1 MLLGNAKPLPEDKFK
16 DSMNRRSFLKQA
28 LAGAAGVALAP
39 AASAAAKRNLRKA
52 IMYSTIGVK
61 GSVLEKFRAMK
72 EAGFEGVEPMGALDR
87 DEVRAALKQTGLQAA
102 SVCDHIHWLKPLSAP
117 DEATRKL
124 GLDGLVLSLH
134 DAHAYGAG
142 SVLLVPGIARDGVSY
157 EQCWDRSIVEIKKA
171 IPVAKELGVKIS
183 IENVGNNFI
192 TTPEQALAYLDAINS
207 EWVGWHFDI
216 GNVGRNYGPAERW
229 IQVLGK
235 RIVRI
240 HVKDFSAKPA
250 APGARGARP
259 KLLDG
264 ETNWP
269 AVMAALDRAGYE
281 GWAISEQPSNQAA
294 DAETARDLARR
305 MDKIFAS

>member
-1 MLLGNAKPLPEDKFK
+1 MAMG
-16 DSMNRRSFLKQA
+16 
-28 LAGAAGVALAP
+28 GATAAVFAP
-39 AASAAAKRNLRKA
+39 AASAASKRNLRKA

-72 EAGFEGVEPMGALDR
+72 DAGFEGVEPMGGMNV
-87 DEVRAALKQTGLQAA
+87 DEVLAAFKETGLQAA
-102 SVCDHIHWLKPLSAP
+102 SVCDHIHWTKSLSAP

-124 GLDGLVLSLH
+124 GLDGLLQSLR
-134 DAHAYGAG
+134 DARAYGAG

-157 EQCWDRSIVEIKKA
+157 DQCWERSIVEIKKA
-171 IPVAKELGVKIS
+171 IPLAKDLGVKIS

-192 TTPEQALAYLDAINS
+192 TSPEQAMAYLDAINS
-207 EWVGWHFDI
+207 QWVGWHFDI

-240 HVKDFSAKPA
+240 HVKDFSTRPTP
-250 APGARGARP
+250 PGARSEHP

-264 ETNWP
+264 GTNWP
-269 AVMAALDRAGYE
+269 AVMNALDRAGYQ
-281 GWAISEQPSNQAA
+281 GWAISEQPNSQAA
-294 DAETARDLARR
+294 DVQTARDLAER

>member
-1 MLLGNAKPLPEDKFK
+1 MG
-16 DSMNRRSFLKQA
+16 
-28 LAGAAGVALAP
+28 GAAAAAFAP
-39 AASAAAKRNLRKA
+39 TASAASKRNLRKA

-61 GSVLEKFRAMK
+61 GSVLEKFRVMK
-72 EAGFEGVEPMGALDR
+72 EAGFEGVEPMGAMNR
-87 DEVRAALKQTGLQAA
+87 DEVLAAFKETGLQAA
-102 SVCDHIHWLKPLSAP
+102 SVCDPIHWVKTLSAP

-124 GLDGLVLSLH
+124 GLDGLVLSLQ

-142 SVLLVPGIARDGVSY
+142 SVLLVPGVARDGVSY
-157 EQCWDRSIVEIKKA
+157 EQCWERSIVEIKKA

-192 TTPEQALAYLDAINS
+192 TTPEQAMAYLEAINS

-250 APGARGARP
+250 AVGARAGSRP

-264 ETNWP
+264 DTNWL
-269 AVMAALDRAGYE
+269 AVMNALDRAGYQ
-281 GWAISEQPSNQAA
+281 GWAISEQPGNQAA
-294 DAETARDLARR
+294 DVETARDLARR

>member
-1 MLLGNAKPLPEDKFK
+1 
-16 DSMNRRSFLKQA
+16 
-28 LAGAAGVALAP
+28 
-39 AASAAAKRNLRKA
+39 
-52 IMYSTIGVK
+52 
-61 GSVLEKFRAMK
+61 MK
-72 EAGFEGVEPMGALDR
+72 EAGFEGVEPMGGMNR
-87 DEVRAALKQTGLQAA
+87 DEVLAAFKETGLQAA
-102 SVCDHIHWLKPLSAP
+102 SVCDHIHWIKSLSAP

-124 GLDGLVLSLH
+124 GLDGLFQSLR

-157 EQCWDRSIVEIKKA
+157 EQCWERSIVEIKKA

-192 TTPEQALAYLDAINS
+192 TTPEQAMAYLDAINS

-229 IQVLGK
+229 IQLLGK
-235 RIVRI
+235 RINRI
-240 HVKDFSAKPA
+240 HVKDFISKPA
-250 APGARGARP
+250 QPGAKAPERP

-269 AVMAALDRAGYE
+269 AVMNALDHAGYQ
-281 GWAISEQPSNQAA
+281 GWAISEQPSSQAA
-294 DAETARDLARR
+294 DVETARDLAQR
-305 MDKIFAS
+305 MDKIFNGTP

>member
-1 MLLGNAKPLPEDKFK
+1 
-16 DSMNRRSFLKQA
+16 MNRRLFFKTT
-28 LAGAAGVALAP
+28 LAGATAAAFAP
-39 AASAAAKRNLRKA
+39 AASAAPKRNLRKA

-61 GSVLEKFRAMK
+61 GSVLEKFRIMK
-72 EAGFEGVEPMGALDR
+72 EAGFDGVEPMGAMDR
-87 DEVRAALKQTGLQAA
+87 DEVLAAFKETGLKAA
-102 SVCDHIHWLKPLSAP
+102 SVCDHIHWIKPLSAP

-124 GLDGLVLSLH
+124 GLDGLVHSLH

-142 SVLLVPGIARDGVSY
+142 SPLLVPGIAREGVSY
-157 EQCWDRSIVEIKKA
+157 EQCWERSIVEIKKV

-192 TTPEQALAYLDAINS
+192 TTPEQAMAYLDAIDS

-216 GNVGRNYGPAERW
+216 GNVGRNYGPAQRW

-240 HVKDFSAKPA
+240 HVKDFSAGPA
-250 APGARGARP
+250 TPGGRAERP

-264 ETNWP
+264 DTNW
-269 AVMAALDRAGYE
+269 
-281 GWAISEQPSNQAA
+281 
-294 DAETARDLARR
+294 
-305 MDKIFAS
+305 

>member
-1 MLLGNAKPLPEDKFK
+1 
-16 DSMNRRSFLKQA
+16 MNRRSFLKTA
-28 LAGAAGVALAP
+28 MAGAAATVFVPG
-39 AASAAAKRNLRKA
+39 ASAVPKRNLQKA

-61 GSVLEKFRAMK
+61 GSVLEKFRAVK
-72 EAGFEGVEPMGALDR
+72 EAGFEGVEPMGAMDR
-87 DEVRAALKQTGLQAA
+87 DEVLAAFKETGLKAA
-102 SVCDHIHWLKPLSAP
+102 SVCDHIHWVKPLSAM
-117 DEATRKL
+117 EESTRKL
-124 GLDGLVLSLH
+124 GLGGLLHSLQ

-157 EQCWDRSIVEIKKA
+157 EQCWERSIVEIKKA

-192 TTPEQALAYLDAINS
+192 TTPEQATAYLDAINS

-240 HVKDFSAKPA
+240 HVKDFSARPPA
-250 APGARGARP
+250 SGGSGDRP

-264 ETNWP
+264 GTNWP
-269 AVMAALDRAGYE
+269 AVMKALDGAGYQ
-281 GWAISEQPSNQAA
+281 GWGISEQPSNQAA
-294 DAETARDLARR
+294 DIESARDLAQR
-305 MDKIFAS
+305 MDRIFAS